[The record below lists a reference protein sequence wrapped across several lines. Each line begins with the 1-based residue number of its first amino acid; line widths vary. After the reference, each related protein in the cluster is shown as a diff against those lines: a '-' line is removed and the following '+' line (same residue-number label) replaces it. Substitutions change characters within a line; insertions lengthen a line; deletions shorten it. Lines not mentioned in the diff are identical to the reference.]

1 MGKNEFIQRAIIAQ
15 MANPYSWGSDNNPFR
30 RSFSDII
37 EEARDMADYV
47 EQEGI
52 PFDPFPV
59 DGATTTPEQKQ
70 ETSRWWSDEA
80 DKAPVRHICEH
91 ANMKR
96 PYGYGAKLDR
106 IFSSCDIITVGD
118 LLRIGRR
125 SFLRYRS
132 VGRGCISR
140 IDDALEALY
149 NITEW

>member
-1 MGKNEFIQRAIIAQ
+1 MGKNEFIHRAIIA
-15 MANPYSWGSDNNPFR
+15 MMSNPYAFGSEGNIFR
-30 RSFSDII
+30 MSPSDII
-37 EEARDMADYV
+37 DKARDMADFV

-59 DGATTTPEQKQ
+59 DDSTTTPEQKQ
-70 ETSRWWSDEA
+70 EASRWWSDEA

-91 ANMKR
+91 ANLKR

-106 IFSSCDIITVGD
+106 IFSSCNIITVGD